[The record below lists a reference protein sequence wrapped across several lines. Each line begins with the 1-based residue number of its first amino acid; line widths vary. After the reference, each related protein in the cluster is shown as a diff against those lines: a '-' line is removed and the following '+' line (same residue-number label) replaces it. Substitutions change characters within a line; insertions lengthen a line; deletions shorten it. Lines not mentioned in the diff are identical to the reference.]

1 MMMMMMMKVVTPG
14 RLVVTDVLQDFDA
27 SDCSVVSD
35 FIKGAEVVS
44 DFIKGAEETSKSDI
58 PSLCPLAEQTLD

>member
-27 SDCSVVSD
+27 SDCR
-35 FIKGAEVVS
+35 VVS